1 MNEVPFYLF
10 YLFGFLESTAVF
22 YFLVNI
28 TRVKWTVKFWLI
40 FALTY
45 PLASF
50 LLRMLPIS
58 FGVHSLVLIG
68 LVAVLLHYLYQVKP
82 HLGLI
87 SMTLCMV
94 IIILTELLTF
104 IVFQKILFI
113 NFEKMVTNNIFWFV
127 SGLPH
132 VVLLFFIG
140 WLLNKYRSK

>member
-10 YLFGFLESTAVF
+10 YLFGFLESMAIF

-28 TRVKWTVKFWLI
+28 TRVKWTVKFLLI
-40 FALTY
+40 FSLTY

-58 FGVHSLVLIG
+58 FGVHSLILIG
-68 LVAVLLHYLYQVKP
+68 LAALLLHYLYRVKP

-104 IVFQKILFI
+104 IVFQKIFFI
-113 NFEKMVTNNIFWFV
+113 DFEKMVTNNLFWFV

-132 VVLLFFIG
+132 VAVLFFIG